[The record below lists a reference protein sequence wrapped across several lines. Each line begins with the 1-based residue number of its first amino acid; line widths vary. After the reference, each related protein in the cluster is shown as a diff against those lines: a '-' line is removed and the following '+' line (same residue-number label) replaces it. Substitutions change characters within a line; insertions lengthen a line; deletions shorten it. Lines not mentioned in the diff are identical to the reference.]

1 MNRRAANHTPD
12 EPDVLPLTKAREPE
26 QLRLQSRHGR
36 KTIMKAIALWV
47 RARGALG
54 ATVDEVEHEMPM
66 PHQTAGPRVSDLHR
80 AGTLTLTGKTRL
92 TRRGKPARIFVH
104 VDFS

>member
-1 MNRRAANHTPD
+1 MPKKNMHPD
-12 EPDVLPLTKAREPE
+12 EPEKLPFTASVSVD
-26 QLRLQSRHGR
+26 QLRLQVRAGKQSDATR
-36 KTIMKAIALWV
+36 IALWI
-47 RARGALG
+47 RARGAIG

-80 AGTLTLTGKTRL
+80 AGTLVLSGKTRR
-92 TRRGKPARIFVH
+92 TRRGRKARVFVH

>member
-1 MNRRAANHTPD
+1 MRKNAHPD
-12 EPDVLPLTKAREPE
+12 EPDTLPIAKPERPE
-26 QLRLQSRHGR
+26 QLRLQTHVGK
-36 KTIMKAIALWV
+36 KTGMVAVALWV

-80 AGTLTLTGKTRL
+80 AGTLVLSGKTRK
-92 TRRGKPARIFVH
+92 TRRGKQARVFVH

>member
-1 MNRRAANHTPD
+1 MKPRPQSD
-12 EPDVLPLTKAREPE
+12 EPEVLPLTKAASPE
-26 QLRLQSRHGR
+26 QLRLQTRHGR
-36 KTIMKAIALWV
+36 QTIAISIALWI
-47 RARGALG
+47 RARGTLG

-80 AGTLTLTGKTRL
+80 AGTLVVTAKTRK
-92 TRRGKPARIFVH
+92 TRRGKRARVFVH